1 MRLVT
6 YSERGRTS
14 VGVLEDGWIFD
25 LPQAYAELLRRRG
38 VRDAAGRA
46 QAECP
51 PDLVQLLARDGLA
64 RAVEAAAFARAEL
77 AQDRER
83 AVALGIAT
91 ALESPHVR
99 LRAPLLRPGKII
111 CLGLNYADHA
121 KETNSPIPQ
130 YPELFNKFANA
141 LIGPGEPI
149 VLPRVSQQV
158 DYEAELAVVIGK
170 AGRYVA
176 EERALEHVA
185 GYTILNDVSV
195 RDFQFRGRQW
205 MQGKTFDRSTPLGP
219 WIVTADE
226 IPDPQV
232 LEISCEVSGEVLQRS
247 NTREMIFGVA
257 AVIAYISQIMTLE
270 PGDVIATGT
279 PAGVGFA
286 REPKRLL
293 RPGDVVRVTV
303 ERIGTLENPVV
314 AEEEL
319 PESA

>member
-6 YSERGRTS
+6 FDDHGRTS
-14 VGVLEDGWIFD
+14 VGVVNGEWILDISRGWV
-25 LPQAYAELLRRRG
+25 ELLRQRG
-38 VRDAAGRA
+38 VVDAEGRA
-46 QAECP
+46 LAECP
-51 PDLVQLLARDGLA
+51 PDLVRLLARDGLGRVA
-64 RAVEAAAFARAEL
+64 EVAAWVWEQLER
-77 AQDRER
+77 DREGTVAQGL
-83 AVALGIAT
+83 AVRSDAPT
-91 ALESPHVR
+91 VR

-121 KETNSPIPQ
+121 RETNSPIPQ

-158 DYEAELAVVIGK
+158 DYEAELAVVIGR
-170 AGRYVA
+170 AGRYIETA
-176 EERALEHVA
+176 RALEHVA
-185 GYTILNDVSV
+185 GYTILNDVSM

-219 WIVTADE
+219 WLVTADE
-226 IPDPQV
+226 IPDPQG
-232 LEISCEVSGEVLQRS
+232 LEISCEVSGEVLQHS
-247 NTREMIFGVA
+247 NTREMIFDVA
-257 AVIAYISQIMTLE
+257 YVVAYISQIMTLE

-303 ERIGTLENPVV
+303 EKIGTLENPVV
-314 AEEEL
+314 AEE
-319 PESA
+319 

>member
-6 YSERGRTS
+6 YTARGRTS
-14 VGVLEDGWIFD
+14 VGVVEGEWIFD
-25 LPQAYAELLRRRG
+25 ISRGWVELLRQRG
-38 VRDAAGRA
+38 VVDAEGRA

-51 PDLVQLLARDGLA
+51 PDLVLLLARDGLG
-64 RAVEAAAFARAEL
+64 RAAEVAAWVREEFARDGEG
-77 AQDRER
+77 
-83 AVALGIAT
+83 AVACGLAVRMSDP
-91 ALESPHVR
+91 AVR

-121 KETNSPIPQ
+121 RETNSPIPQ

-158 DYEAELAVVIGK
+158 DYEAELAVVIGR
-170 AGRYVA
+170 AGRYIDKS
-176 EERALEHVA
+176 RALEHVA
-185 GYTILNDVSV
+185 GYTILNDVSM

-219 WIVTADE
+219 WVVTADE
-226 IPDPQV
+226 IPDPQG

-247 NTREMIFGVA
+247 NTREMIFDVA
-257 AVIAYISQIMTLE
+257 HVVAYISQIMTLE

-303 ERIGTLENPVV
+303 EKIGTLENPVV
-314 AEEEL
+314 AEE
-319 PESA
+319 

>member
-14 VGVLEDGWIFD
+14 VGVLEDGWILD
-25 LPQAYAELLRRRG
+25 IPQAYTELLRQQG
-38 VRDAAGRA
+38 VADAAGRA
-46 QAECP
+46 LAECP
-51 PDLVQLLARDGLA
+51 PDMVLLVARDGLGRA
-64 RAVEAAAFARAEL
+64 REAVAFAREAL
-77 AQDRER
+77 ARDREGALQR
-83 AVALGIAT
+83 GLAVAADAPG
-91 ALESPHVR
+91 VR
-99 LRAPLLRPGKII
+99 LRAPLQRPGKII

-121 KETNSPIPQ
+121 RETNSPIPQ

-170 AGRYVA
+170 PGRYID
-176 EERALEHVA
+176 EQRALEHVA
-185 GYTILNDVSV
+185 GYTVLNDVSM

-226 IPDPQV
+226 IPDPQT
-232 LEISCEVSGEVLQRS
+232 LDISCEVSGEVLQRS
-247 NTREMIFGVA
+247 NTREMIFSVA
-257 AVIAYISQIMTLE
+257 AVVAYISQIMTLE
-270 PGDVIATGT
+270 PGDLIATGT

-293 RPGDVVRVTV
+293 RPGDVVRVTI

-314 AEEEL
+314 AEE
-319 PESA
+319 

>member
-14 VGVLEDGWIFD
+14 VGVLEAGWILD
-25 LPQAYAELLRRRG
+25 IPQAYTELLRQQG
-38 VRDAAGRA
+38 VADAAGRA
-46 QAECP
+46 LAECP
-51 PDLVQLLARDGLA
+51 PDVVLLLARDGLGRA
-64 RAVEAAAFARAEL
+64 REAVAFAREAL
-77 AQDRER
+77 ARDREGALQR
-83 AVALGIAT
+83 GLAVAADAPG
-91 ALESPHVR
+91 VR
-99 LRAPLLRPGKII
+99 LRAPLQRPGKII

-121 KETNSPIPQ
+121 RETNSPIPQ

-170 AGRYVA
+170 PGRYID
-176 EERALEHVA
+176 EQRALEHVA
-185 GYTILNDVSV
+185 GYTVLNDVSM

-219 WIVTADE
+219 WIVTAEE
-226 IPDPQV
+226 IPDPQA
-232 LEISCEVSGEVLQRS
+232 LDISCEVSGEVLQRS
-247 NTREMIFGVA
+247 NTREMIFSVA
-257 AVIAYISQIMTLE
+257 AVVAYISQIMTLE
-270 PGDVIATGT
+270 PGDLIATGT

-293 RPGDVVRVTV
+293 QPGDVVRVTI
-303 ERIGTLENPVV
+303 ERIGTLENPVI
-314 AEEEL
+314 AEE
-319 PESA
+319 

>member
-6 YSERGRTS
+6 YSERSRTS
-14 VGVLEDGWIFD
+14 IGVLHEGWILD
-25 LPQAYAELLRRRG
+25 IPQAWTELLRRQG
-38 VRDAAGRA
+38 VSDAAGRA
-46 QAECP
+46 LAECP
-51 PDLVQLLARDGLA
+51 PDLVQLLARDGLGRVA
-64 RAVEAAAFARAEL
+64 EAAAFARAEL
-77 AQDRER
+77 ARDREA
-83 AVALGIAT
+83 AVAQGLAV
-91 ALESPHVR
+91 ALESPHTR

-170 AGRYVA
+170 AGRYIDEA
-176 EERALEHVA
+176 RALEHVA
-185 GYTILNDVSV
+185 GYTILNDVSM

-226 IPDPQV
+226 IPDPQA
-232 LEISCEVSGEVLQRS
+232 LAISCEVSGEVLQSS

-257 AVIAYISQIMTLE
+257 QVIAYISQIMTLE

-286 REPKRLL
+286 RDPKRLL

-303 ERIGTLENPVV
+303 ERIGTLENPVI
-314 AEEEL
+314 AEE
-319 PESA
+319 

>member
-14 VGVLEDGWIFD
+14 VGAFEDGWILD
-25 LPQAYAELLRRRG
+25 IPQAYTELLRQRG
-38 VRDAAGRA
+38 VVDAAGRA

-51 PDLVQLLARDGLA
+51 PDMVQLLARDGLA
-64 RAVEAAAFARAEL
+64 RAMEAIAYAREQL
-77 AQDRER
+77 ARDQES
-83 AVALGIAT
+83 AVARGLAV
-91 ALESPHVR
+91 AADAPQVQ

-121 KETNSPIPQ
+121 RETNSPIPQ

-149 VLPRVSQQV
+149 VLPRVSEQV

-170 AGRYVA
+170 VGRYIA
-176 EERALEHVA
+176 ESEALEHVA
-185 GYTILNDVSV
+185 GYTILNDVSM

-226 IPDPQV
+226 IPDPQS
-232 LEISCEVSGEVLQRS
+232 LEIACEVSGEVLQRS

-257 AVIAYISQIMTLE
+257 TVIAYISQIMTLE

-286 REPKRLL
+286 RDPKRLL

-303 ERIGTLENPVV
+303 EKIGTLENPVV
-314 AEEEL
+314 AEE
-319 PESA
+319 

>member
-14 VGVLEDGWIFD
+14 VGVVEGDWILD
-25 LPQAYAELLRRRG
+25 VPRAWAEVLRRRG
-38 VRDAAGRA
+38 VADAEGRA

-51 PDLVQLLARDGLA
+51 PDLVQLLARDGLG
-64 RAVEAAAFARAEL
+64 RAAEAAAWAREEL
-77 AQDRER
+77 ARDAEG
-83 AVALGIAT
+83 AVAQGLAVRFGD
-91 ALESPHVR
+91 PHVR
-99 LRAPLLRPGKII
+99 LRPPVRRPGKII

-158 DYEAELAVVIGK
+158 DYEAELAVVIGR
-170 AGRYVA
+170 AGRSIDEA
-176 EERALEHVA
+176 RALEHVA
-185 GYTILNDVSV
+185 GYTILNDVSM

-219 WIVTADE
+219 WLVTADE

-232 LEISCEVSGEVLQRS
+232 LDISCEVSGELLQRS
-247 NTREMIFGVA
+247 NTREMIFSVA
-257 AVIAYISQIMTLE
+257 HVVAYISQIMTLE

-303 ERIGTLENPVV
+303 EKIGTLENPVV
-314 AEEEL
+314 AEE
-319 PESA
+319 

>member
-6 YSERGRTS
+6 YTARGRTS
-14 VGVLEDGWIFD
+14 VGVVEGEWIFD
-25 LPQAYAELLRRRG
+25 ISRGWVELLRQRG
-38 VRDAAGRA
+38 IVDAEGRA

-51 PDLVQLLARDGLA
+51 PDLVLLLARDGLG
-64 RAVEAAAFARAEL
+64 RAAEVAAWVREEFARDGEG
-77 AQDRER
+77 
-83 AVALGIAT
+83 AVARGLAVRMSDP
-91 ALESPHVR
+91 AVR

-121 KETNSPIPQ
+121 RETNSPIPQ

-170 AGRYVA
+170 VGRYIPEA
-176 EERALEHVA
+176 QALEHVV
-185 GYTILNDVSV
+185 GYTILNDVSM

-219 WIVTADE
+219 WVVTADE
-226 IPDPQV
+226 IPDPQG

-247 NTREMIFGVA
+247 NTREMIFDVA
-257 AVIAYISQIMTLE
+257 HVVAYISQIMTLE

-279 PAGVGFA
+279 PAGVGFV

-303 ERIGTLENPVV
+303 EGIGTLENPVV
-314 AEEEL
+314 AEE
-319 PESA
+319 

>member
-14 VGVLEDGWIFD
+14 VGVVEGDWILD
-25 LPQAYAELLRRRG
+25 VPRAWAEVLRRRG
-38 VRDAAGRA
+38 VADAEGRA

-51 PDLVQLLARDGLA
+51 PDLVQLLARDGLG
-64 RAVEAAAFARAEL
+64 RAAEAAAWAREEL
-77 AQDRER
+77 ARDAEG
-83 AVALGIAT
+83 AVAQGLAVRFGD
-91 ALESPHVR
+91 PHVR
-99 LRAPLLRPGKII
+99 LRPPVRRPGKII

-158 DYEAELAVVIGK
+158 DYEAELAVVIGR
-170 AGRYVA
+170 AGRSIDEA
-176 EERALEHVA
+176 RALEHVA
-185 GYTILNDVSV
+185 GYTILNDVSM

-219 WIVTADE
+219 WLVTADE

-232 LEISCEVSGEVLQRS
+232 LDISCEVSGELLQRS
-247 NTREMIFGVA
+247 NTREMIFSVA
-257 AVIAYISQIMTLE
+257 HVVAYISQIMTLE
-270 PGDVIATGT
+270 PGDLIATGT

-303 ERIGTLENPVV
+303 EKIGTLENPVV
-314 AEEEL
+314 AEE
-319 PESA
+319 

>member
-14 VGVLEDGWIFD
+14 VGAIEDGWILD
-25 LPQAYAELLRRRG
+25 IPQAYAELLRRQG
-38 VRDAAGRA
+38 VTDATGRA

-51 PDLVQLLARDGLA
+51 PDMVLLLARDGLG
-64 RAVEAAAFARAEL
+64 RAAEAIAFAREQL
-77 AQDRER
+77 AQDKES
-83 AVALGIAT
+83 AVARGLAV
-91 ALESPHVR
+91 AADAPAVR

-170 AGRYVA
+170 AGRYIDEA
-176 EERALEHVA
+176 RALEHVA
-185 GYTILNDVSV
+185 GYTILNDVSM

-205 MQGKTFDRSTPLGP
+205 MQGKTFDRSTPIGP
-219 WIVTADE
+219 WIVTVDE
-226 IPDPQV
+226 IPDPQA
-232 LEISCEVSGEVLQRS
+232 LDISCEVSGEVLQRS

-257 AVIAYISQIMTLE
+257 TVIAYISQIMTLE

-279 PAGVGFA
+279 PAGVGFV
-286 REPKRLL
+286 RDPKRLL

-314 AEEEL
+314 AEE
-319 PESA
+319 

>member
-14 VGVLEDGWIFD
+14 VGIVEDGWILD
-25 LPQAYAELLRRRG
+25 IPQAYAETLRQRG
-38 VRDAAGRA
+38 VVDAAGRA

-51 PDLVQLLARDGLA
+51 PDLVLLLARDGLA
-64 RAVEAAAFARAEL
+64 RAAEAAAFAQEEL
-77 AQDRER
+77 RRDQESAVTRGL
-83 AVALGIAT
+83 AVAMEA
-91 ALESPHVR
+91 AHVR
-99 LRAPLLRPGKII
+99 LRAPVLRPGKII

-121 KETNSPIPQ
+121 RETNSPIPQ

-149 VLPRVSQQV
+149 VLPRVSEQV
-158 DYEAELAVVIGK
+158 DYEAELAVVIGR
-170 AGRYVA
+170 AGRYIDEA
-176 EERALEHVA
+176 RALEYVA
-185 GYTILNDVSV
+185 GYTILNDVSM

-226 IPDPQV
+226 IPDPQT
-232 LEISCEVSGEVLQRS
+232 LEIACEVSGEVLQRS

-257 AVIAYISQIMTLE
+257 RVIAYISQIMTLE

-303 ERIGTLENPVV
+303 EKIGTLENPVV
-314 AEEEL
+314 AEE
-319 PESA
+319 

>member
-14 VGVLEDGWIFD
+14 IGVLEDGWILD
-25 LPQAYAELLRRRG
+25 IPQAYTELLRQQG
-38 VRDAAGRA
+38 VADAAGRA
-46 QAECP
+46 LAECP
-51 PDLVQLLARDGLA
+51 PDMVLLLARDGLGRA
-64 RAVEAAAFARAEL
+64 REAVAFAREAL
-77 AQDRER
+77 ARDREGALQR
-83 AVALGIAT
+83 GLAVAADAPG
-91 ALESPHVR
+91 VR
-99 LRAPLLRPGKII
+99 LRAPLQRPGKII

-121 KETNSPIPQ
+121 RETNSPIPQ

-170 AGRYVA
+170 PGRYID
-176 EERALEHVA
+176 EQRALEHVA
-185 GYTILNDVSV
+185 GYTVLNDVSM

-226 IPDPQV
+226 IPDPQT
-232 LEISCEVSGEVLQRS
+232 LDISCEVSGEVLQRS
-247 NTREMIFGVA
+247 NTREMIFSVA
-257 AVIAYISQIMTLE
+257 AVVAYISQIMTLE
-270 PGDVIATGT
+270 PGDLIATGT

-293 RPGDVVRVTV
+293 Q
-303 ERIGTLENPVV
+303 PVSYTHLR
-314 AEEEL
+314 AHET
-319 PESA
+319 

>member
-6 YSERGRTS
+6 YNERGRTS
-14 VGVLEDGWIFD
+14 IGVLEDGWILD
-25 LPQAYAELLRRRG
+25 IPQAYTELLRQQG
-38 VRDAAGRA
+38 VADAAGRA
-46 QAECP
+46 PAECP
-51 PDLVQLLARDGLA
+51 PDMVLLLARDGLGRA
-64 RAVEAAAFARAEL
+64 REAVAFAREAL
-77 AQDRER
+77 ARDREGALQR
-83 AVALGIAT
+83 GLAVAADAPG
-91 ALESPHVR
+91 VR
-99 LRAPLLRPGKII
+99 LRAPLQRPGKII

-121 KETNSPIPQ
+121 RETNSPIPQ

-170 AGRYVA
+170 PGRYID
-176 EERALEHVA
+176 EQRALEHVA
-185 GYTILNDVSV
+185 GYTVLNDVSM

-226 IPDPQV
+226 IPDPQT
-232 LEISCEVSGEVLQRS
+232 LDISCEVSGEVLQRS
-247 NTREMIFGVA
+247 NTGEMIFSVA
-257 AVIAYISQIMTLE
+257 AVVAYISQIMTLE
-270 PGDVIATGT
+270 PGDLIATGT

-293 RPGDVVRVTV
+293 QPGDVVRVTI

-314 AEEEL
+314 AEE
-319 PESA
+319 

>member
-14 VGVLEDGWIFD
+14 IGVLEDGWILD
-25 LPQAYAELLRRRG
+25 IPQAYTELLRQQG
-38 VRDAAGRA
+38 VADAAGRA
-46 QAECP
+46 LAECP
-51 PDLVQLLARDGLA
+51 PDMVLLLARDGLGRA
-64 RAVEAAAFARAEL
+64 REAVAFAREAL
-77 AQDRER
+77 ARDREGALQR
-83 AVALGIAT
+83 GLAVAADAPG
-91 ALESPHVR
+91 VR
-99 LRAPLLRPGKII
+99 LRAPLQRPGKII

-121 KETNSPIPQ
+121 RETNSPIPQ

-170 AGRYVA
+170 PGRYID
-176 EERALEHVA
+176 EQRALEHVA
-185 GYTILNDVSV
+185 GYTVLNDVSM

-226 IPDPQV
+226 IPDPQA
-232 LEISCEVSGEVLQRS
+232 LDISCEVSGEVLQRS
-247 NTREMIFGVA
+247 NTREMIFSVA
-257 AVIAYISQIMTLE
+257 AVVAYISQIMTLE
-270 PGDVIATGT
+270 PGDLIATGT

-293 RPGDVVRVTV
+293 QPGDVVRVTI
-303 ERIGTLENPVV
+303 ERIGTLENPVI
-314 AEEEL
+314 AEE
-319 PESA
+319 